1 MEIHMNTRNGLT
13 AILATAAIALAA
25 CGGGSSDDAGTT
37 AVASAGASY
46 DISLG
51 DWVAMLEDEKVQVL
65 KDYVADTPSCDAEF
79 QDRRF
84 VLTIAGASTN
94 FDPSTPLPDVIK
106 KYC

>member
-1 MEIHMNTRNGLT
+1 MNIRNGLT
-13 AILATAAIALAA
+13 AALAVAAIALAA
-25 CGGGSSDDAGTT
+25 CGGGSSDDGGTT
-37 AVASAGASY
+37 VAAASNASY
-46 DISLG
+46 DITLG

-65 KDYVADTPSCDAEF
+65 KDYVADTPSCNAEF
-79 QDRRF
+79 DDRRF